1 MVQVQVFGID
11 ETIAELKMLDENLVK
26 SLRKDLVTTVRPIAQ
41 SIKAYIPSQPP
52 LMGRAS
58 DRNGGMNHSGRTA
71 WNKSAIKV
79 SVRTSFT
86 KKTVRN
92 ESAIVS
98 IRVGGKGDTPGSAA
112 LQIADMAGR
121 KNRTR
126 SGRTRSYAYKGGT
139 RTHTLNGQGR
149 AMIDYL
155 NGRRGSSSRFVW
167 RAAMIQLPAVQSA
180 VLVSLDEASKKVN
193 ARLVTNK

>member
-26 SLRKDLVTTVRPIAQ
+26 DLRKDLTASVRPIAQ

-52 LMGRAS
+52 LMGRSS
-58 DRNGGMNHSGRTA
+58 DRNGGMNHNGRTA
-71 WNKSAIKV
+71 WNKSAVKV

-86 KKTVRN
+86 RKTARN
-92 ESAIVS
+92 ESSIVS
-98 IRVGGKGDTPGSAA
+98 IRVGGKGDSPGSAA

-121 KNRTR
+121 RNRTR
-126 SGRTRSYAYKGGT
+126 TGTTRSYAYKGGT

-155 NGRRGSSSRFVW
+155 NSRRGSSSRFVW
-167 RAAMIQLPAVQSA
+167 RAANLQLPAVQAA
-180 VLVSLDEASKKVN
+180 VLVSLENAGKKVS
-193 ARLVTNK
+193 ARLVTK